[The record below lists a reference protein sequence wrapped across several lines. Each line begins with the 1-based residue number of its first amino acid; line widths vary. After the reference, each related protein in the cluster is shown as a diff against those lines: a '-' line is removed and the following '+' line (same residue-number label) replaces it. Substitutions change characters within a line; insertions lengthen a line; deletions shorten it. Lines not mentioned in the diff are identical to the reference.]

1 MLPTIACDM
10 SLVEEFPLIIP
21 SITSDGVCKYS
32 GFISICGHS
41 YRICVLVPGSGDLSS
56 SRLECEWNLQ
66 HRLCHKTS
74 LIQQRLQKSKNLVA
88 FLKDFALIAET
99 CLKNSSTEPEVWL
112 QHSSH
117 ILQQIQEL
125 GWENIKNIGEGFSC
139 VELGLHDTVG
149 RWHSMKVIF
158 NKQVSTSRKHL
169 NYNSTQPPLC
179 DTSLPEKFDFHWS
192 EKTRLKH
199 VFQQFE
205 AAVQSHQ
212 LFWNIMKE
220 IDSSCWV
227 LDPEHPTFASTYRR
241 IALGPNI
248 SLQITVNCRQPTTL
262 PECRFLGSES
272 VIAELREKLNVNLH
286 RWDIDRSLLNNL
298 QEVLDMDFPS
308 PTDTRK
314 EELTV
319 DCGICYCHCLS
330 DQVPEVVCE
339 DRRCAQ
345 AFHRSC
351 LYEWLR
357 NLSCKQSFNT
367 LFGECPLCSHPI
379 RVKIPAG

>member
-1 MLPTIACDM
+1 M
-10 SLVEEFPLIIP
+10 SLLEEFPLIIP
-21 SITSDGVCKYS
+21 QVSSDAGCKYS
-32 GFISICGHS
+32 GFINVSGRS
-41 YRICVLVPGSGDLSS
+41 YRICLQVPSSGLPSA
-56 SRLECEWNLQ
+56 RLECEWNLQ
-66 HRLCHKTS
+66 HRLCHKAS
-74 LIQQRLQKSKNLVA
+74 LIQQEGCIKNYHA
-88 FLKDFALIAET
+88 
-99 CLKNSSTEPEVWL
+99 EPEVWL

-125 GWENIKNIGEGFSC
+125 KWENIRNIDDSFSC
-139 VELGLHDTVG
+139 VELGARDMADRQHI
-149 RWHSMKVIF
+149 MKVTF
-158 NKQVSTSRKHL
+158 NKQ
-169 NYNSTQPPLC
+169 NSTQPPLC
-179 DTSLPEKFDFHWS
+179 ETNLPEMFDFHWS
-192 EKTRLKH
+192 EKMGLKH
-199 VFQQFE
+199 VLQQFE

-212 LFWNIMKE
+212 MFWNTMKE
-220 IDSSCWV
+220 IDSNCWV
-227 LDPEHPTFASTYRR
+227 LDPEQPTFASTYRR

-272 VIAELREKLNVNLH
+272 DTAELREKLNVNLH

-308 PTDTRK
+308 PADTRK

-319 DCGICYCHCLS
+319 DCGICYCHRLS
-330 DQVPEVVCE
+330 EEVPEVVCE
-339 DRRCAQ
+339 DKRCAQ

-357 NLSCKQSFNT
+357 NVSCKQSFNM